1 MPARRK
7 PTILLLAAAA
17 LIVAVLAT
25 LWPFVPTLR
34 FLATLTG
41 GIGPV
46 GRLLSVDAQPVA
58 TRDLE
63 VPTRHGPAPARVYST
78 TPVSPSTVLVIP
90 GVHGGGLDEPRQT
103 RFAVRLAS
111 TGVTVV
117 VVPLP
122 DLREFRLTPRS
133 TEQIED
139 AVRWVTSTP
148 PLAPAGRIGLVG
160 VSFGG
165 GLAVVAAGRPSV
177 ADRIDFVLSLG
188 GHGDFARAL
197 RYLCTG
203 VLPDGTVRPPHD
215 YGVAL
220 AALGGVPWI
229 VPADQAAPLEDGLRM
244 YLNAAFDTS
253 EAQTDARRL
262 LAGARQAA
270 DRLPDPAGAI
280 LAAAVERDV
289 RTLGR
294 LVAPAIEPLSAD
306 PALSPER
313 SPVPRVPVFLLHG
326 AADNVIPSTE
336 TELLAAHLEQHGVSV
351 HALLTPALSHVG
363 IQPEIG
369 LADYWRLVT
378 FWKAVREAMDRGN

>member
-7 PTILLLAAAA
+7 PTVLLFAAA
-17 LIVAVLAT
+17 LIAAVLGA
-25 LWPFVPTLR
+25 LWPFVPTIR

-41 GIGPV
+41 GIGPI
-46 GRLLSVDAQPVA
+46 GRSISADTQPVA
-58 TRDLE
+58 TRDLA
-63 VPTRHGPAPARVYST
+63 VPTRHGAAPARVYAT
-78 TPVSPSTVLVIP
+78 TPASPATVLVIP
-90 GVHGGGLDEPRQT
+90 GVHAGGLDEPRQT

-122 DLREFRLTPRS
+122 DLREFRLTARS

-148 PLAPAGRIGLVG
+148 TLAPRGRIGLAG

-177 ADRIDFVLSLG
+177 ADRLDFVLSLG

-203 VLPDGTVRPPHD
+203 VLPDGTERPPHD
-215 YGVAL
+215 YGLAL
-220 AALGGVPWI
+220 AALGGLPWI
-229 VPADQAAPLEDGLRM
+229 VPADQAALLEDGLRM

-253 EAQTDARRL
+253 DAQTDARRL

-270 DRLPDPAGAI
+270 DRLPHPASAI
-280 LAAAVERDV
+280 LAAAVVRDV

-313 SPVPRVPVFLLHG
+313 SPPPRAPVFLLHG
-326 AADNVIPSTE
+326 ATDNVIPSTE
-336 TELLAAHLEQHGVSV
+336 TELLAAHLEQRGVSV

-363 IQPEIG
+363 LEPEIG
-369 LADYWRLVT
+369 LMDYWRLVS
-378 FWKAVREAMDRGN
+378 FWKAVREAMDRSR